1 MRRPKD
7 WGQPCPNPECALY
20 HRMNCGNVSAI
31 STYLTA
37 SGKRRIFRC
46 RQCATCFSETRE
58 TVFFDLRTPEEKV
71 MMALKMLLVRVDL
84 TSIAFVLGV
93 TEETVLEWL
102 TRAAAKA
109 AEINL
114 HLLRDLPVTQVQL
127 DEMWN
132 FIRRKH
138 AAEADAAGESLPEGE
153 DGRQWIFVAFAPEYR
168 LMIEAYVGART
179 LETTKQVIAATAE
192 RVRGIPAFFSDGY
205 TCYLTAL
212 IAFYHTVV
220 TFPRTGRP
228 GRPKGP
234 KIEPHE
240 DLVYGQL
247 VKEKKQGKL
256 HRLSTRV
263 LLGAKRLTEL
273 GLRVSTAL
281 VERVNLTMRQAL
293 APLVRKTTSFC
304 KEREAMRKRVT
315 FFHAFYNFARPHQSL
330 QTPLPVHLR
339 RRTGAIRP
347 RWRHRTPAMAAG
359 LTDHVWTFRELLTA
373 KFEPLDSQ
381 SISG

>member
-1 MRRPKD
+1 
-7 WGQPCPNPECALY
+7 
-20 HRMNCGNVSAI
+20 MNSGNVSAI
-31 STYLTA
+31 STYMTA

-46 RQCATCFSETRE
+46 RECTQTFSETRE

-84 TSIAFVLGV
+84 TGIAFVLGV
-93 TEETVLEWL
+93 TEESVLEWL
-102 TRAAAKA
+102 ERAAAKA
-109 AEINL
+109 DEINR
-114 HLLRDLPVTQVQL
+114 HLLRDLPVTHVQL

-138 AAEADAAGESLPEGE
+138 AEEADSAGESLPEGE
-153 DGRQWIFVAFAPEYR
+153 DGRQWIYVAFAPEFR
-168 LMIEAYVGART
+168 LMIAAEVGART
-179 LETTKQVIAATAE
+179 LETTKRVIASTAE

-212 IAFYHTVV
+212 IAFYHTIV
-220 TFPRTGRP
+220 TFPRTGKR

-234 KIEPHE
+234 KAVPHDE
-240 DLVYGQL
+240 LVYAQL
-247 VKEKKQGKL
+247 IKEKKQGRL
-256 HRLSTRV
+256 HTLSTRV
-263 LLGAKRLTEL
+263 LLGATRLTEL
-273 GLRVSTAL
+273 GLSISTAL

-304 KEREAMRKRVT
+304 KQREPMRQRVT

-330 QTPLPVHLR
+330 RTPLPVHLR
-339 RRTGAIRP
+339 RRTGAVRP

-359 LTDHVWTFRELLTA
+359 LTDHIWTFRELLMA
-373 KFEPLDSQ
+373 KFELLDSQ